1 MVCTYIFSLF
11 NVNYTSITLYI
22 VNIQETN
29 YDVFYSNL
37 LILENLLQNK
47 YFHSHF
53 SDGYYHNCVARCNFL
68 LFHADVYQFAY
79 MNYEMNLRK
88 MTSFIYIIIQDTQKT
103 SHPVV
108 LQIKHLVH
116 STNCQKQLCNLR
128 CGIQHLLSLHAFI
141 IINMRIF
148 ILQMLQHDM
157 FPPFKVKICCVK
169 IIDENYFKNITTS

>member
-1 MVCTYIFSLF
+1 MQEKIWHGERRQRMKKKIKDQEFISTFKPIFLNNSKMKFQIDDLRNYLHCTANNKTSFWVMVCTYIFSLF

-88 MTSFIYIIIQDTQKT
+88 MTSFIYIII
-103 SHPVV
+103 
-108 LQIKHLVH
+108 
-116 STNCQKQLCNLR
+116 
-128 CGIQHLLSLHAFI
+128 
-141 IINMRIF
+141 
-148 ILQMLQHDM
+148 
-157 FPPFKVKICCVK
+157 
-169 IIDENYFKNITTS
+169 

>member
-1 MVCTYIFSLF
+1 MQEKIWHGERRQHMKKKIKDQEFISTFKPIFLNNSKIKFQIDDLRNYLHCTANNKTFWVMVCTYIFNLF

-22 VNIQETN
+22 VNIQETT

-88 MTSFIYIIIQDTQKT
+88 MTSFIYIII
-103 SHPVV
+103 
-108 LQIKHLVH
+108 
-116 STNCQKQLCNLR
+116 
-128 CGIQHLLSLHAFI
+128 
-141 IINMRIF
+141 
-148 ILQMLQHDM
+148 
-157 FPPFKVKICCVK
+157 
-169 IIDENYFKNITTS
+169 